1 VSGTEN
7 QVVGEVDPMPDS
19 PQDWRGVDLTLIR
32 HCLDL
37 TPTERIA
44 ENEAA
49 LSLFAVERPVARAK
63 GPSRTL

>member
-1 VSGTEN
+1 MSDAERDL
-7 QVVGEVDPMPDS
+7 VGEVDPVPDP

-49 LSLFAVERPVARAK
+49 LSLFAAVEDLSDGAR
-63 GPSRTL
+63 

>member
-1 VSGTEN
+1 MSEAEN
-7 QVVGEVDPMPDS
+7 GQAAEVDPMADS

-44 ENEAA
+44 ENESA
-49 LSLFAVERPVARAK
+49 LSLFTAFEDLGDGAR
-63 GPSRTL
+63 

>member
-1 VSGTEN
+1 MSDAEN
-7 QVVGEVDPMPDS
+7 GLAAEVKPVADS

-49 LSLFAVERPVARAK
+49 LSLFAAVEDLSDGAR
-63 GPSRTL
+63 